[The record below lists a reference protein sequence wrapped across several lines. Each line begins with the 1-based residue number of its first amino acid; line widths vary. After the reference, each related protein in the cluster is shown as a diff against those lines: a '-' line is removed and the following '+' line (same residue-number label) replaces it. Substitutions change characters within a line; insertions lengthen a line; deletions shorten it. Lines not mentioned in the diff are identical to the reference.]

1 MRILSHAE
9 PDFAAALASL
19 DRHHEPLD
27 HVRTA
32 VADIL
37 ADVRNKG
44 DEAVLR
50 LTARFEGFHAPSVTA
65 LRVTDAE
72 FTAARAEVEP
82 PTMEALRAAHANV
95 LAFAQRGLR
104 QDWSMTN
111 AQGVEVGERHRPIER
126 VGIYV
131 PGGSAPLVSTAL
143 MTVPLAVAAGC
154 REIVVA
160 TPPGKDGQIA
170 PALLAALELAGAT
183 EVWKIGGAQAIAAL
197 AYGTPTVRPVLK
209 IAGPG
214 SAWVVEAKR
223 QLAGRVAIDLLPG
236 PSEVLVL
243 ASEGARPALVAAD
256 LLAQAEHGGDSA
268 MVFVTDSPALLEA
281 VRAEITRQ
289 AATLSRRAQLT
300 AVLEKNAVLILA
312 RDLFQAAVIA
322 NAYAPE
328 HLSLQGA
335 AAESLS
341 ESIVSA
347 GAIFLG
353 PWSPVAAGD
362 FLAGPSHTLPT
373 GGAAKFSG
381 GLEAAM
387 FQRRT
392 SWVRADEASL
402 RASLP
407 HIEEFSRVEGLD
419 AHGASARIRFEL
431 GPS

>member
-1 MRILSHAE
+1 MRTLSHAD
-9 PDFAAALASL
+9 PDFAAAIASL
-19 DRHHEPLD
+19 DRHHEPSES
-27 HVRTA
+27 VRAA

-37 ADVRNKG
+37 AVVRAEG

-50 LTARFEGFHAPSVTA
+50 LTARFERFTAPTVAA
-65 LRVTDAE
+65 LRVTDEE
-72 FTAARAEVEP
+72 FLAAGAQVEAR
-82 PTMEALRAAHANV
+82 TMDALRAAHANV
-95 LAFAQRGLR
+95 LAFAGRGLR
-104 QDWSMTN
+104 RDWSMTN
-111 AQGVEVGERHRPIER
+111 AQGMLVGERHRPLER

-143 MTVPLAVAAGC
+143 MTVPLAAAAGC
-154 REIVVA
+154 PEIAVA
-160 TPPGKDGQIA
+160 TPPGEDGRIA
-170 PALLAALELAGAT
+170 PALLAALKLAGAT

-197 AYGTPTVRPVLK
+197 AYGTGTIRPVLK

-223 QLAGRVAIDLLPG
+223 QLTGRVAIDLLPG
-236 PSEVLVL
+236 PSEVLAL
-243 ASEGARPALVAAD
+243 ASAEANPAWVAAD
-256 LLAQAEHGGDSA
+256 LLAQAEHGGDSG
-268 MVFVTDSPALLEA
+268 MVFVTPTPALLEA

-289 AATLSRRAQLT
+289 AAALSRRAQLA
-300 AVLEKNAVLILA
+300 AVLEKHAVLILA
-312 RDLFQAAVIA
+312 RDLDQAVRIT

-353 PWSPVAAGD
+353 PWSAVAAGD

-402 RASLP
+402 RPSLP
-407 HIEEFSRVEGLD
+407 PIEEFSRVEGLD
-419 AHGASARIRFEL
+419 AHGASTRVRFA
-431 GPS
+431 G